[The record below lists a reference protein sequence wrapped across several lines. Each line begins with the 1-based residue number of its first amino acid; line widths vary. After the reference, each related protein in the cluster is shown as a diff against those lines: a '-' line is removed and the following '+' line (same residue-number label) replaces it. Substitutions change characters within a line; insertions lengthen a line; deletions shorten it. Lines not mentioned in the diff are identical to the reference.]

1 MELIYRQ
8 KYPISAIHTDC
19 YGRAKPSVLLYLAQE
34 VAGEHCMLLGTDW
47 DTLQKQNL
55 FWALIRTHVQIT
67 KLPTLGQTL
76 TVETWPMPQTRT
88 AYPRCTVG
96 YDEKGRECFRCISLW
111 VLMDTQSRAMV
122 LPGKAN
128 VQVPGMIQGTEPE
141 APKAIPA
148 FQGDNTQCRTV
159 RFAELDR
166 NLHMNNTKYLDWV
179 MDLYDSRFHGNQE
192 VEELTVCYLSE
203 AREADILTLSYGMD
217 ETGLLTVDG
226 RREKTDVLGGNE
238 RVFAAKVKFKRCSV
252 NQ

>member
-96 YDEKGRECFRCISLW
+96 YDEQGRECFRCISLW

-122 LPGKAN
+122 LPGKTN
-128 VQVPGMIQGTEPE
+128 VQVPGIIQGTEPE
-141 APKAIPA
+141 APRAIPA

-179 MDLYDSRFHGNQE
+179 NDLLPSSYHKDHIFKD
-192 VEELTVCYLSE
+192 VTICYLSE
-203 AREADILTLSYGMD
+203 ALEGQTLTLSLNHLEDGS
-217 ETGLLTVDG
+217 LQVDG
-226 RREKTDVLGGNE
+226 LRSETNDLDKSN
-238 RVFAAKVKFKRCSV
+238 RVFSVKVTKS
-252 NQ
+252 